1 MCRDLA
7 HEPNDLDEPN
17 IRCDTCNRKIPVDEY
32 RVHRKNKSC
41 YDNAPESSQEHK
53 EQDNEQDTEDSED
66 ENQPEKKEQDN
77 EQDSEDDR
85 NEPVNDNEQ
94 TVNIEVY
101 ISSEKNGSIASDG
114 SILTV
119 QFIAFH
125 PDFIS

>member
-1 MCRDLA
+1 M
-7 HEPNDLDEPN
+7 
-17 IRCDTCNRKIPVDEY
+17 DEY
-32 RVHRKNKSC
+32 RVHWKNKSC
-41 YDNAPESSQEHK
+41 YDNAPESSQEHKEQDTEDIEGENQPENK

-101 ISSEKNGSIASDG
+101 ISSEKNGSIASYG